1 MKIDKSFV
9 KDVLKNVSAA
19 TITKMIISLAHEL
32 NIGIIAEGVE
42 TTEQRQFLIANGC
55 HNFQGYLYSTP
66 LPIHEFNAF
75 VHAKG
80 KA

>member
-1 MKIDKSFV
+1 MKIDKAFI
-9 KDVLKNVSAA
+9 KDVLTSANAA

-42 TTEQRQFLIANGC
+42 TTEQRQFLISNGC

-75 VHAKG
+75 VQAKS
-80 KA
+80 KI